1 MQSTDLGL
9 SVFIIITFVFVLC
22 IYVYYEYYKP
32 KVTEEFVVEEEEL
45 VVEEF
50 EDNTGEFKDIGFFDF
65 FKQNDDNW
73 KKMKKDLEGMK
84 KDILSLKGIV
94 FKMDTTTDSTS
105 DLSVSDL
112 NKSIARIG
120 GEVERI
126 QNRMNSIDTT
136 IGEMR
141 ANINKVGALERD
153 LRSLRETI
161 TQMDNNNNNTPP
173 SDISTNEFV
182 TLTQFENM
190 RASMTDRLD
199 TRKAEVDAYMQD
211 IGDLNERMNKRKTD
225 VDAAF
230 EDVARARNARFEE
243 YDSRLSRH
251 VEEIEGRLNSMN
263 QTTNGAINQTNL
275 AWEDMMENVEAQVDK
290 NKKAIDD
297 LKNHN
302 HEQYALVGE
311 VDDMINDSVEKYLTD
326 RTFSTFDLTNEEMR
340 KQIDQII
347 TEHQGSNSDANM
359 NSSNFMTRA
368 EFQNFA
374 QTQQGID
381 NNQNR
386 RISGLNTNYEMKDL
400 VTRGELDERLNLYVT
415 KLSFAPFLEETILP
429 VNPPKFNDEDDIVT
443 IQPIN
448 PPKFNDEDD
457 IVTIQPINPPKFND
471 EDNNNPGNGFDQSL
485 PIDNPE
491 EVPKD
496 LNFNVT
502 FR

>member
-9 SVFIIITFVFVLC
+9 SVFIIITFMFVLC

-45 VVEEF
+45 VVEEEEELVVEEF
-50 EDNTGEFKDIGFFDF
+50 EDNTDEFKDIGFFDF

-94 FKMDTTTDSTS
+94 FKMDTTADSTS
-105 DLSVSDL
+105 DLSLSDL
-112 NKSIARIG
+112 NNSISRIG

-126 QNRMNSIDTT
+126 QNRMNNIDTT
-136 IGEMR
+136 IEEMR

-161 TQMDNNNNNTPP
+161 TQMNDNNNNNTPS

-297 LKNHN
+297 LKKHN

-311 VDDMINDSVEKYLTD
+311 VGDMINDSVEKYLTD

-340 KQIDQII
+340 KQIDRII
-347 TEHQGSNSDANM
+347 TEHQGSNSDTNI

-368 EFQNFA
+368 EFQDFA

-400 VTRGELDERLNLYVT
+400 VTRVELDERLNLYVT

-429 VNPPKFNDEDDIVT
+429 VNPPKS
-443 IQPIN
+443 
-448 PPKFNDEDD
+448 NDEDD

-471 EDNNNPGNGFDQSL
+471 EDNNNNPGNVFDYSL
-485 PIDNPE
+485 PVDNPNKKPE
-491 EVPKD
+491 DV
-496 LNFNVT
+496 NFNVT